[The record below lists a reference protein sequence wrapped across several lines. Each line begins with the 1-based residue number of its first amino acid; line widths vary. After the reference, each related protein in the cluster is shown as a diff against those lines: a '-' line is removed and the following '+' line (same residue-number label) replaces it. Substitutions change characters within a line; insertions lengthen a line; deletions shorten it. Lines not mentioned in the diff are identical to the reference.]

1 MIAHWHPM
9 NQFYTYTLSDGRR
22 ALVDAHAGI
31 GLVPNFMTGFG
42 RVVNILPPLK
52 GEPQ

>member
-1 MIAHWHPM
+1 M

-22 ALVDAHAGI
+22 ALVDAHAGV
-31 GLVPNFMTGFG
+31 GHHYDFMTGFG
-42 RVVNILPPLK
+42 RVVSILPPLK